1 MQVPKEFI
9 VHPDEAFRYLR
20 VESDS
25 FRRQRHRHPHLEL
38 TWIEHGSGLRFLG
51 DSVNPFAAGDLVLVG
66 VNVPHAWQSS
76 ARGRGIAAVATVLQ
90 FPITLLEL
98 DALPELRRARP
109 LAERARLGLLI
120 TGAVR
125 QPIIDI
131 LCSMCGADASA
142 RLAGLVRILGLLCQH
157 QNLLASIAASPM
169 RIPERTGSHDRLD
182 RVADWIS
189 KRAGGSVTVVEA
201 ARVARVTPAAFS
213 RFFRRESGKTFSVYV
228 NDVRCGEACVKL
240 RQSSKPIAQVAREC
254 GFHSLAHFNRQFR
267 RRMGLT
273 PRAFRRVPQA
283 GAPDRRNY
291 TTMS

>member
-9 VHPDEAFRYLR
+9 VHSDESFRYLR

-38 TWIEHGSGLRFLG
+38 TWIERGSGLRFLG
-51 DSVNPFAAGDLVLVG
+51 DSVKPFAEGDLVLVG

-76 ARGRGIAAVATVLQ
+76 VRGRGTAALATVLQ

-109 LAERARLGLLI
+109 LAERARLGLLVA
-120 TGAVR
+120 GAAR

-131 LCSMCGADASA
+131 LCTMSEADASA
-142 RLAGLVRILGLLCQH
+142 RLAGLVRILGLLCQYES
-157 QNLLASIAASPM
+157 QLASIAASPM
-169 RIPERTGSHDRLD
+169 RTPERTGSHDRLD

-189 KRAGGSVTVVEA
+189 KRAGSAMTVAEA
-201 ARVARVTPAAFS
+201 ARVARVTPASFS
-213 RFFRRESGKTFSVYV
+213 RFFRRESGKTFSGYV

-240 RQSSKPIAQVAREC
+240 HQSSKPIAQIAREC
-254 GFHSLAHFNRQFR
+254 GFQSLAHFNRQFR

-273 PRAFRRVPQA
+273 PRAFRRV
-283 GAPDRRNY
+283 R
-291 TTMS
+291 